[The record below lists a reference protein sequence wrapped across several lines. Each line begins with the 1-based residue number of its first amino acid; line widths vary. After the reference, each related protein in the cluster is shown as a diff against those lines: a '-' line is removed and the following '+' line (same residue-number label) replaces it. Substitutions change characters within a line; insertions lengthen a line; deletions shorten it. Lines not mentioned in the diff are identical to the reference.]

1 MVRREEVAVLEFAN
15 KTLGNAEVVA
25 VRGYLDSTTSCLLET
40 HCDGLLHSGFQ
51 SIVLDFSGLNSLS
64 SEGLRTI
71 LALSKRIQASG
82 ARLVFTGI
90 HGSIRDMFDIAGF
103 LDAFLVVDHA
113 ETGIA

>member
-1 MVRREEVAVLEFAN
+1 MLEFAN

-103 LDAFLVVDHA
+103 LGVFPVVDRVDVR
-113 ETGIA
+113 IA